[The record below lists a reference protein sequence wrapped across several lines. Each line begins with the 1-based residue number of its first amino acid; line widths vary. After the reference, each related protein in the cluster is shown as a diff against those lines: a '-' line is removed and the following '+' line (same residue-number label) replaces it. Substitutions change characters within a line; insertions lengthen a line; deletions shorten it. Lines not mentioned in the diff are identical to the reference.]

1 MFLFHKMMS
10 FAAHCW
16 CISDKCYKCW
26 SITKCC
32 GSCSYQYLKVVLV
45 LLSVSQCCG
54 QCHIVVTQA
63 LINITMLCLFSCQY
77 HNAVLV
83 LISIALA
90 QCCAR
95 GSLRHHYVI
104 TSSTTWPFSTPLAP
118 SSSIVITL
126 QTFTPPNMT
135 SLELLLSMPRFK
147 HFKQY
152 NRLTYTQYSCYMKE
166 MCKQLSKKSKI
177 SSLSVTCL
185 PIWCIRPLLHGY
197 CHSQQH

>member
-1 MFLFHKMMS
+1 MSSFYTLLEAMFLFHKMMS

-104 TSSTTWPFSTPLAP
+104 TSSTTWPFSTPLHLRHQ
-118 SSSIVITL
+118 SSSR
-126 QTFTPPNMT
+126 
-135 SLELLLSMPRFK
+135 S
-147 HFKQY
+147 
-152 NRLTYTQYSCYMKE
+152 NRPSPKYDISRNVDFYTAIQA
-166 MCKQLSKKSKI
+166 I
-177 SSLSVTCL
+177 
-185 PIWCIRPLLHGY
+185 
-197 CHSQQH
+197 